1 RSMGRAAGGVNAI
14 RLAEGD
20 YVTSMDVVVPGGQL
34 LVVAESGYG
43 KRTPLE
49 QYPVKGRYTG
59 GIRTIA
65 DRYEETG
72 AIVAAR
78 VVKPEDEITLITAN
92 GIALRTSVES
102 IRAAGRSTLGVR
114 VISLDDGDKLASLA
128 VLHANPIEVAPEA
141 AGETAADEAVLDEA
155 AESDDTEENN
165 IDGVESEEAVADEAV
180 VEEMTESGGDHD
192 GYDVDQH

>member
-1 RSMGRAAGGVNAI
+1 MGRTAGGVNAI

-20 YVTSMDVVVPGGQL
+20 YVTSMDVAVPGGQL

-49 QYPVKGRYTG
+49 RYPVKGRYTG

-72 AIVAAR
+72 SIVAAR
-78 VVKPEDEITLITAN
+78 VVKPEDEITLITTN

-102 IRAAGRSTLGVR
+102 IRLTGRTALGVR
-114 VISLDDGDKLASLA
+114 VISLDEGDQLASLA
-128 VLHANPIEVAPEA
+128 VLQANPVEVAPEVA
-141 AGETAADEAVLDEA
+141 VDDGADEAMESEDGEADDAAEVDETNDVEVDTIEA
-155 AESDDTEENN
+155 A
-165 IDGVESEEAVADEAV
+165 VETDH
-180 VEEMTESGGDHD
+180 VE
-192 GYDVDQH
+192 